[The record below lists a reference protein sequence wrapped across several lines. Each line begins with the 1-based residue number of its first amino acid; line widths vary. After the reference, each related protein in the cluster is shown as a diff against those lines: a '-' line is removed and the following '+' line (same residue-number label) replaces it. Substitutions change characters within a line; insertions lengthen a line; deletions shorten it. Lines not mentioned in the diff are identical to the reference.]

1 MTLAI
6 GNVTSGVSETDAT
19 SYVTGTAALTADRLN
34 LLFVCA
40 RGAGSAAPTV
50 TQTGVTWTL
59 VRNQASGTITR
70 MSVFSA
76 KVSSNQSGTITIDFG
91 SNTQS
96 YCLWS
101 VANFYDDV
109 LGSAAVVQSA
119 SASSSGPDTSM
130 TVTLAA
136 FGSANNMAYGGFYQY
151 QDDNDMTVG
160 SGFTGLH
167 AVASTN
173 PARHETEHKLNDTTV
188 DMTFASS
195 NGEIAIALEIEAAA
209 PPVSTTISGVVATA
223 SAAALAAVIT
233 AVGTVSI
240 AGAVATA
247 SAAVLAGSVQIARTI
262 SAEVALADAATLPAT
277 VSAVRIVTVSG
288 VVAEATAAVLEGVIT
303 AVHPISGFGN
313 LAALSTGLHQRD
325 GGLAPAG
332 TGLAR
337 PSFGLVPPEGR
348 PR

>member
-136 FGSANNMAYGGFYQY
+136 CVAGG
-151 QDDNDMTVG
+151 DRG
-160 SGFTGLH
+160 
-167 AVASTN
+167 
-173 PARHETEHKLNDTTV
+173 
-188 DMTFASS
+188 
-195 NGEIAIALEIEAAA
+195 IEQLAA
-209 PPVSTTISGVVATA
+209 PG
-223 SAAALAAVIT
+223 ALAERRLEPGVQRLE
-233 AVGTVSI
+233 G
-240 AGAVATA
+240 
-247 SAAVLAGSVQIARTI
+247 AAV
-262 SAEVALADAATLPAT
+262 
-277 VSAVRIVTVSG
+277 
-288 VVAEATAAVLEGVIT
+288 
-303 AVHPISGFGN
+303 
-313 LAALSTGLHQRD
+313 
-325 GGLAPAG
+325 
-332 TGLAR
+332 
-337 PSFGLVPPEGR
+337 
-348 PR
+348 